1 MLSSFQSVFQ
11 STKIHLENDKLP
23 EETPSLVVLDS
34 LYLNVLTQDDSAQ
47 EKQCTTILLLWL
59 EVKFSKP

>member
-1 MLSSFQSVFQ
+1 MILKIKQKKIRVLIGCQKDALPVFQ

-34 LYLNVLTQDDSAQ
+34 LYLNVLTYS
-47 EKQCTTILLLWL
+47 TG
-59 EVKFSKP
+59 

>member
-47 EKQCTTILLLWL
+47 EKQ
-59 EVKFSKP
+59 